1 MQWRLFGT
9 IAALKRISFSS
20 VPTMSSPSS
29 KSYSLT
35 AIVLHW
41 VLAVAIVFLFF
52 FGLYMVDLP
61 FSIQKL
67 QYMNWHKW
75 VGILILVFSV
85 LRLINRIV
93 KRPPA
98 LPASMAQKM
107 PRWQHIAHHGTHHMM
122 YLLFFVVPLLGWAY
136 SSAAGFPIVL
146 FGQFPLPDFVPVSA
160 QLAQAIK
167 PWHKFAAFALM
178 GLIVLH
184 ILAVIKH
191 QVIDRDGLLERMR
204 PW

>member
-1 MQWRLFGT
+1 MT
-9 IAALKRISFSS
+9 
-20 VPTMSSPSS
+20 PPSANR
-29 KSYSLT
+29 YSLT

-41 VLAVAIVFLFF
+41 LLALAIVFLFF
-52 FGLYMVDLP
+52 FGLYMVNLP
-61 FSIQKL
+61 FSIEKL
-67 QYMNWHKW
+67 KFMNWHKW
-75 VGILILVFSV
+75 VGVMILALSV
-85 LRLINRIV
+85 LRLLNRLV

-122 YLLFFVVPLLGWAY
+122 YLLFFVAPLLGWTY

-146 FGQFPLPDFVPVSA
+146 FGHFPLPDFVPVSA
-160 QLAQAIK
+160 ELAAAIK
-167 PWHKFAAFALM
+167 PWHRIAAFALM

-191 QVIDRDGLLERMR
+191 QWMDRDGLFQRMR